1 MLPNKTGTLLLTF
14 ILLFGVA
21 VQSHA
26 AEEKESTLEQ
36 AFQKE
41 FAFLET
47 QKQELIRRLKKFRS
61 EAKARA
67 GSVANKI
74 SAHEMQ
80 LQKLDAEIE
89 QLNDDLVK
97 AAHRIEANTENRQ
110 SLDSM
115 FDQANASMSDYGF
128 KLSDQVDF
136 VTAKNEQRLAKLYRM
151 ADDLLETLGS
161 VRKEKG
167 TFFLANGTQTTG
179 TIVRMGNI
187 AAYGISDSGSGAL
200 VPAGEGAFRIYEG
213 EETGAVARAVAEGE
227 TPRLLKIFLFES
239 ASKAIDQKPEKSA
252 IEVVESGGII
262 GWVIVTLGLLVVI
275 AIVARIFYLRSASAT
290 NNMVL
295 KKVSTLV
302 RKGKLAEALRFCER
316 TKGSTARVVASTLR
330 NIDRERDHLED
341 IVSESIL
348 HESGNLSRF
357 STFIIV
363 IAAVSPLLGLLGTVT
378 GMITTFDV
386 ITEFGTGDP
395 KLLSG
400 GISTALVTTE
410 LGLIVAIPAL
420 LTGNLLNAWS
430 NRIKENMEKAALRVI
445 NMTERAAA

>member
-14 ILLFGVA
+14 ILLCVVA
-21 VQSHA
+21 MQSHA
-26 AEEKESTLEQ
+26 AEGENGSLEQ

-47 QKQELIRRLKKFRS
+47 QKQELLRRLKKFKSGSR
-61 EAKARA
+61 AKAN
-67 GSVANKI
+67 VVTNKI
-74 SAHEMQ
+74 SAYETQ
-80 LQKLDAEIE
+80 LQRLDAEIE
-89 QLNDDLVK
+89 QLNDDVIK
-97 AAHRIEANTENRQ
+97 AEHQIEANSDNQ
-110 SLDSM
+110 QALDSM
-115 FDQANASMSDYGF
+115 FEQANASMSDYGF
-128 KLSDQVDF
+128 KLADQVDF
-136 VTAKNEQRLAKLYRM
+136 VNAKNEDRLGELYQM
-151 ADDLLETLGS
+151 ANDLVVTLGS

-167 TFFLANGTQTTG
+167 TFFLANGTQANG
-179 TIVRMGNI
+179 TIVRIGNI
-187 AAYGISDSGSGAL
+187 AAYGTSDSGSGAL
-200 VPAGEGAFRIYEG
+200 VPAGEGAFRIYKG

-227 TPRLLKIFLFES
+227 PPQLLKIFLFES
-239 ASKAIDQKPEKSA
+239 SSKAIDQKPEKSA
-252 IEVVESGGII
+252 LEVVESGGII

-290 NNMVL
+290 NNVVL

-395 KLLSG
+395 RLLSG